1 VWVRL
6 LFVTLP
12 LLALSLSA
20 LADDAPAQAGDAAPS
35 PAARDAAGRPP
46 PEARPQFVLFCF
58 DATPVWGKRFE
69 DNNVVNLLLKGREAR
84 PADFEGPDPTIT
96 VFINTGFLQLNKW
109 WKPKKGTDAWE
120 KGPDYYKP
128 YRAHPRLPGT
138 KVLHYAKSIAF
149 IEESA
154 RRLKKLDAM
163 GVEIASHGVMHLDG
177 GAWTRRQWEKEFDE
191 HQRVLDLL
199 ELPAPKGYRAP
210 FLATGSIGTAATLR
224 EPVFRVLKAR
234 GFRYDS
240 SKTYTRGPRWPRK
253 IRGTD
258 IWEFP
263 IETTFIDG
271 EREIMFTDY
280 GTDDPKKHFKASMRE
295 FNKRYQ
301 GDRAPIIFGGHG
313 EHMKSNLKLFKKVCY
328 LPDVRCATFSE
339 VVAYMDAHPE
349 LSGYHGKKKRR
360 SKKTKKRRRKRRK
373 SKAQAAAPSDPG
385 PPPAD

>member
-1 VWVRL
+1 VRPL
-6 LFVTLP
+6 LVALA

-20 LADDAPAQAGDAAPS
+20 LADDAADKEAASGPGERKPAL
-35 PAARDAAGRPP
+35 PP
-46 PEARPQFVLFCF
+46 PEERPQFVLFCF
-58 DATPVWGKRFE
+58 DATPIWGDQFE

-84 PADFEGPDPTIT
+84 PPGFEGPDPTIT
-96 VFINTGFLQLNKW
+96 VFINTGFLQLKKW
-109 WKPKKGTDAWE
+109 WKPKKGSEAYE
-120 KGPDYYKP
+120 KGPDYYRP
-128 YRAHPRLPGT
+128 YRAHPKLPGT
-138 KVLHYAKSIAF
+138 KVLHYAKSIDF

-154 RRLKKLDAM
+154 RRLKKLHEM
-163 GVEIASHGVMHLDG
+163 GVEIGSHGVMHLDG
-177 GAWTRRQWEKEFDE
+177 GQWTRKQWEREFDE

-199 ELPAPKGYRAP
+199 GLPTPSGYRAP

-240 SKTYTRGPRWPRK
+240 SKTYTHGPRWPRK
-253 IRGTD
+253 IGGTD

-295 FNKRYQ
+295 FNKRYK
-301 GDRAPIIFGGHG
+301 GERAPIIFGGHG
-313 EHMKSNLKLFKKVCY
+313 EHMGSNLKLFKAICY

-349 LSGYHGKKKRR
+349 LSGYHGK
-360 SKKTKKRRRKRRK
+360 RKRRALK
-373 SKAQAAAPSDPG
+373 SKSRRESKKGKKGKKGQGKKS
-385 PPPAD
+385 